1 MALVGPPNSGKSTL
15 FNRLTGLRQ
24 KVANYP
30 GVTVEQR
37 VGRLNGIGR
46 DDLTL
51 IDLPGIYGLDSYS
64 EDARVAVD
72 VLHGEMPG
80 TPAPDAILLVLD
92 SLQLRRQ
99 LMLAAPVLA
108 LGLPTLVLLN
118 MSDLMEARG
127 GRVDTL
133 ALAQELG
140 VPVAKISATRGA
152 GLDSITHFL
161 NRKAEAEQPVPAEGK
176 IELPVMGN
184 PRSYRQWATGISTRT
199 KYKAPLSNAWTKRI
213 DGVLLHKIW
222 GPLIFLAVVFAV
234 FQVVF
239 SIGQPLSDGFGNLL
253 NAGGDRIGALLGHNW
268 VESLLIDGVW
278 RGVAS
283 VLVFLPQILLLFLF
297 IGVLEDSG
305 YLARAALI
313 ADRVMRS
320 IGLNGKAF
328 IPLLS
333 AYACA
338 VPAIMATRTIENKRD
353 RFATILVAPFMTCSA
368 RLPIYMLMIAAFIP
382 NTPLLGDLF
391 GLRAAVMLSL
401 YVLGFV
407 AALGT
412 ARLLKSSILKA
423 SSAPFILELPQYR
436 LPTVRSLSLRLVDRG
451 KVFLR
456 QAGTVI
462 LAVTLV
468 LWVLS
473 HVPFHTDLTTSVIGR
488 LGHLIEPA
496 IQPLGFNWKIGIGLL
511 TSVVAREVIVG
522 TLGTL
527 YGADPA
533 TQSLG
538 LQAALRHDL
547 TLGGA
552 MAAAWL
558 AGLHYWRFGVPITVA
573 AGAATLSAAVIAVVF
588 ALMPDL
594 NGHLASAVVIACGL
608 AVFAAA
614 MRFDMADPARVT
626 RKTDIAFWLHLLS
639 APLIVQ
645 PLIFGFLGGLQ
656 DLDTRRALGII
667 AIFLG
672 LGLVAVIIDRRAIL
686 VSGLAYAGF
695 AFGALIHRPGSNMK
709 RPPRLFWRWA
719 FSCSP

>member
-1 MALVGPPNSGKSTL
+1 MAGKIRTVALVGPPNSGKSTL

-46 DDLTL
+46 SDLTL

-64 EDARVAVD
+64 EDARVAVE

-140 VPVAKISATRGA
+140 VPVAKISATRGV
-152 GLDSITHFL
+152 GLDAVTHFL
-161 NRKAEAEQPVPAEGK
+161 NRKAEPEKLVATAAGK

-184 PRSYRQWATGISTRT
+184 PRSYRQWAHGVSSRTR
-199 KYKAPLSNAWTKRI
+199 YKAPLSNEWTKRI

-239 SIGQPLSDGFGNLL
+239 SIGQPLSDGFGEVLNL
-253 NAGGDRIGALLGHNW
+253 GGDKIGALLGHNW

-283 VLVFLPQILLLFLF
+283 VLVFVPQILLLFLF

-382 NTPLLGDLF
+382 NKPILGDFF

-407 AALGT
+407 AALAT
-412 ARLLKSSILKA
+412 AWLLKSSILRA

-436 LPTVRSLSLRLVDRG
+436 FPTVRSLSLRLMDRG

-462 LAVTLV
+462 LLVTLV

-473 HVPFHTDLTTSVIGR
+473 HVPFHADLAHSLIGR
-488 LGHLIEPA
+488 LGQLIEPV
-496 IQPLGFNWKIGIGLL
+496 IRPLGFNWKIGIGLL
-511 TSVVAREVIVG
+511 TSVMAREVIVG

-527 YGADPA
+527 YGADSA

-552 MAAAWL
+552 MAL
-558 AGLHYWRFGVPITVA
+558 
-573 AGAATLSAAVIAVVF
+573 VVF
-588 ALMPDL
+588 FAFALQCTST
-594 NGHLASAVVIACGL
+594 LAIVRRETNSW
-608 AVFAAA
+608 
-614 MRFDMADPARVT
+614 RWPA
-626 RKTDIAFWLHLLS
+626 
-639 APLIVQ
+639 
-645 PLIFGFLGGLQ
+645 LQ
-656 DLDTRRALGII
+656 FVYMG
-667 AIFLG
+667 
-672 LGLVAVIIDRRAIL
+672 V
-686 VSGLAYAGF
+686 LAYLA
-695 AFGALIHRPGSNMK
+695 ALATNQVILHFVR
-709 RPPRLFWRWA
+709 
-719 FSCSP
+719 

>member
-1 MALVGPPNSGKSTL
+1 MSSCCTTETATSTIDIRIEPRVPGKIRTVALVGPPNSGKSTL

-37 VGRLNGIGR
+37 IGKLSGIGR
-46 DDLTL
+46 SELTL
-51 IDLPGIYGLDSYS
+51 IDLPGIYSLNSYS
-64 EDARVAVD
+64 EDARVAVE

-80 TPAPDAILLVLD
+80 TPAPDAVLLVLD
-92 SLQLRRQ
+92 SMQLRRQ

-118 MSDLMEARG
+118 MSDLMETRG
-127 GRVDTL
+127 GEVDTL

-140 VPVAKISATRGA
+140 VPVAKISASRGT

-161 NRKAEAEQPVPAEGK
+161 DRKSETVQPNSPARL
-176 IELPVMGN
+176 ELPVVGN
-184 PRSYRQWATGISTRT
+184 ARSYRQWATGISTRT
-199 KYKAPLSNAWTKRI
+199 KYKAPLSSEWTRKL
-213 DGVLLHKIW
+213 DKLLLHRIF
-222 GPLIFLAVVFAV
+222 GPLLFLAVVIAV

-253 NAGGDRIGALLGHNW
+253 NAAGDKVGTYLGHGW
-268 VESLLIDGVW
+268 IESLLIDGIW
-278 RGVAS
+278 KGVAS

-353 RFATILVAPFMTCSA
+353 RFATILVTPFMTCSA
-368 RLPIYMLMIAAFIP
+368 RLPIYFLMIAAFIP
-382 NTPLLGDLF
+382 NRPIIGDIF

-401 YVLGFV
+401 YVLGFL

-412 ARLLKSSILKA
+412 ARLLKSSILKTA
-423 SSAPFILELPQYR
+423 SAPFILELPQYR
-436 LPTVRSLSLRLVDRG
+436 LPTLRSLGLRVVDRG
-451 KVFLR
+451 TVFLK

-462 LAVTLV
+462 LCVTIV

-473 HVPFHTDLTTSVIGR
+473 HVPFHSSLPESIIGR
-488 LGHLIEPA
+488 VGHLIEP
-496 IQPLGFNWKIGIGLL
+496 IIRPLGFNWKIGIGLL
-511 TSVVAREVIVG
+511 SSIVAREVIVG

-533 TQSLG
+533 TQSLH

-552 MAAAWL
+552 MALVVFFAFAMQC
-558 AGLHYWRFGVPITVA
+558 TS
-573 AGAATLSAAVIAVVF
+573 TLAVVRRETNSWKWPALQF
-588 ALMPDL
+588 AYM
-594 NGHLASAVVIACGL
+594 SV
-608 AVFAAA
+608 
-614 MRFDMADPARVT
+614 
-626 RKTDIAFWLHLLS
+626 
-639 APLIVQ
+639 
-645 PLIFGFLGGLQ
+645 
-656 DLDTRRALGII
+656 
-667 AIFLG
+667 
-672 LGLVAVIIDRRAIL
+672 
-686 VSGLAYAGF
+686 LAYLA
-695 AFGALIHRPGSNMK
+695 ALATNQ
-709 RPPRLFWRWA
+709 LFTHL
-719 FSCSP
+719 F

>member
-1 MALVGPPNSGKSTL
+1 MSSCCTTEPIDLPSGPRLPGRIHNVALVGPPNSGKSTL

-37 VGRLNGIGR
+37 VGRLNGIGLP
-46 DDLTL
+46 DLVL

-64 EDARVAVD
+64 EDARVAVN

-80 TPAPDAILLVLD
+80 TPTPDAILLVLD
-92 SLQLRRQ
+92 SLHLRRQ

-127 GRVDTL
+127 GHIDTL

-161 NRKAEAEQPVPAEGK
+161 NRKAEPEAPVSAIK
-176 IELPVMGN
+176 IELPVVGN

-199 KYKAPLSNAWTKRI
+199 KYKAPIPNQVPKRI
-213 DGVLLHKIW
+213 DGVLLHPVW

-239 SIGQPLSDGFGNLL
+239 SIGQPLSDGFGNVL
-253 NAGGDRIGALLGHNW
+253 NAAGDKVALLLGHGW
-268 VESLLIDGVW
+268 LESLAIDGVW

-382 NTPLLGDLF
+382 NKPILGDFF

-407 AALGT
+407 AALAT
-412 ARLLKSSILKA
+412 AWLLKSSILKA

-436 LPTVRSLSLRLVDRG
+436 LPTFRSLGLRLVDRG
-451 KVFLR
+451 RVFLR
-456 QAGTVI
+456 QAGTII

-468 LWVLS
+468 LWILS
-473 HVPFHTDLTTSVIGR
+473 HIPFHADLAGSLIGR
-488 LGHLIEPA
+488 LGQLIEPV
-496 IQPLGFNWKIGIGLL
+496 IKPLGFNWKIGIGLL
-511 TSVVAREVIVG
+511 TSVM
-522 TLGTL
+522 
-527 YGADPA
+527 
-533 TQSLG
+533 
-538 LQAALRHDL
+538 
-547 TLGGA
+547 GGA
-552 MAAAWL
+552 GMW
-558 AGLHYWRFGVPITVA
+558 GR
-573 AGAATLSAAVIAVVF
+573 
-588 ALMPDL
+588 
-594 NGHLASAVVIACGL
+594 
-608 AVFAAA
+608 
-614 MRFDMADPARVT
+614 
-626 RKTDIAFWLHLLS
+626 
-639 APLIVQ
+639 
-645 PLIFGFLGGLQ
+645 
-656 DLDTRRALGII
+656 
-667 AIFLG
+667 
-672 LGLVAVIIDRRAIL
+672 
-686 VSGLAYAGF
+686 
-695 AFGALIHRPGSNMK
+695 
-709 RPPRLFWRWA
+709 
-719 FSCSP
+719 